1 MLQWVTVVVVVVVAV
16 VVAVELVAE
25 KTVELVVELA
35 EAVAVDV
42 ESVDFVVVPAW
53 VLAGGGVLLL

>member
-1 MLQWVTVVVVVVVAV
+1 VTVVVAGA

-25 KTVELVVELA
+25 RTVELVLEPA
-35 EAVAVDV
+35 EAAAVAV
-42 ESVDFVVVPAW
+42 ESAEFVVVLAW

>member
-1 MLQWVTVVVVVVVAV
+1 MTVVVAAV

-25 KTVELVVELA
+25 KTVELVLELA

>member
-1 MLQWVTVVVVVVVAV
+1 MTVVVAAV